1 MMLFWSRNFSLSF
14 HLQVEK
20 AVPAPLREVRAADRA
35 ALSLLPACSPPP
47 PPTISVASARWV
59 PITCP
64 EALWKQGQDSRA
76 IKLEAGSPR

>member
-35 ALSLLPACSPPP
+35 ALSLLSACSPPLP
-47 PPTISVASARWV
+47 RPS
-59 PITCP
+59 
-64 EALWKQGQDSRA
+64 LWHLHGGFPSRA
-76 IKLEAGSPR
+76 QRPSGSRDRIPGL